1 MHIGVLITSDD
12 NRARSLPCHIRATRC
27 GPRQYV
33 TVTHGQFAALSGSFI
48 GPGQA
53 APTLP
58 IFQAGPHAI
67 GTIDW
72 HLLRRRAHVACHVHG
87 TAVRGFLPRA
97 WDHLVASDG
106 TTRRVVPGV
115 LITCVSD
122 AFKSIGL
129 EAGIGIP
136 GGCGD

>member
-1 MHIGVLITSDD
+1 M
-12 NRARSLPCHIRATRC
+12 
-27 GPRQYV
+27 
-33 TVTHGQFAALSGSFI
+33 
-48 GPGQA
+48 
-53 APTLP
+53 
-58 IFQAGPHAI
+58 
-67 GTIDW
+67 TIN
-72 HLLRRRAHVACHVHG
+72 VACHAHG
-87 TAVRGFLPRA
+87 TTAWGFLPRA

-106 TTRRVVPGV
+106 TTRRVVPGL